1 MFTEDLSVFFDT
13 TTGFAV
19 VATWGALTSNV
30 IFDAP
35 SENILGGQVNSEEYL
50 ATLKNADFPN
60 ITRGATVMIGG
71 ATYKVRNVN
80 TLSDGSLKTL
90 SLAKP

>member
-19 VATWGALTSNV
+19 VATWGGLTSNV

-35 SENILGGQVNSEEYL
+35 SGDILGGQVNSEDYL
-50 ATLKNADFPN
+50 VTLKATDFPN
-60 ITRGATVMIGG
+60 ITHGATVTIGG

-80 TLSDGSLKTL
+80 TLTDGALKTL
-90 SLAKP
+90 SLAKS